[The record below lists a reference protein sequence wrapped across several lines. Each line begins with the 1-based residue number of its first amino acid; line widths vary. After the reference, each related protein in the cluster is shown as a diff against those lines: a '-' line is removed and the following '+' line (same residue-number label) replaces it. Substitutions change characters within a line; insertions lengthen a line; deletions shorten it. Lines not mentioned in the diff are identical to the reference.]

1 MEIKLI
7 TTNVNASGGGV
18 GFKFIGKVD
27 AVSRKPILFGTT
39 SDPNQPAKFEINGKA
54 FEVTSNDES
63 YFELFWDNGVI
74 TSMHQNDTANYP
86 VLTLDASNLNTSQI
100 TDMSMMFNFC
110 EYLTSLNL
118 SNWKTS
124 QVTDMS
130 AMFFNCKSLI
140 SLDLSN
146 FDTSQVTNMESMFYN
161 GWSLASLDLSNFDTS
176 QVTNMNSMFMGC
188 SPLRTI
194 KINDEASANK
204 LIAQIKLDIEK
215 DARWDST
222 TKLITIPK

>member
-1 MEIKLI
+1 MLMPQ
-7 TTNVNASGGGV
+7 GGV

-39 SDPNQPAKFEINGKA
+39 SDPNQPAKFKINGKTLT
-54 FEVTSNDES
+54 VTSNDDS
-63 YFELFWDNGVI
+63 YFELFWDNGAI
-74 TSMHQNDTANYP
+74 TSIYQEDTANYP

-100 TDMSMMFNFC
+100 TNMSMMFNFC

-146 FDTSQVTNMESMFYN
+146 FDTSQVTNMQSMFYN

-176 QVTNMNSMFMGC
+176 QVANMDSMFMGC

-194 KINDEASANK
+194 KINDEASANR
-204 LIAQIKLDIEK
+204 LIAQIQTDLGKTATWE
-215 DARWDST
+215 SSS
-222 TKLITIPK
+222 KLITIPE

>member
-1 MEIKLI
+1 
-7 TTNVNASGGGV
+7 
-18 GFKFIGKVD
+18 
-27 AVSRKPILFGTT
+27 
-39 SDPNQPAKFEINGKA
+39 
-54 FEVTSNDES
+54 
-63 YFELFWDNGVI
+63 
-74 TSMHQNDTANYP
+74 MHQKDTANYP

-146 FDTSQVTNMESMFYN
+146 FDTSQVTNM
-161 GWSLASLDLSNFDTS
+161 
-176 QVTNMNSMFMGC
+176 NSMFMGC

-222 TKLITIPK
+222 TKLITIPE